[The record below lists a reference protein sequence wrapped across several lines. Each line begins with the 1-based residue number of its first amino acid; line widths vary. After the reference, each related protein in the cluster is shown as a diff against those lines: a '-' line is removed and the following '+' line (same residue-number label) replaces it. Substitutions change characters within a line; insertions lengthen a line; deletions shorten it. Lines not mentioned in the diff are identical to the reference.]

1 MHQRERLKTLSK
13 LDDKVYFVKEVINA
27 KPKQLTKT
35 KKKIDNMKLI
45 TDQIQTSLHNTSLLM
60 LGETNFSPKQI
71 LNKKLIFDTTIIDE
85 ETIMDKIIEALDD
98 LSLENDKYWIPHEPG
113 SNFFMLR
120 LEDGR

>member
-1 MHQRERLKTLSK
+1 MSK
-13 LDDKVYFVKEVINA
+13 LDDKVYFAKEVIND

-35 KKKIDNMKLI
+35 QKKIDKMKLI
-45 TDQIQTSLHNTSLLM
+45 ADQIQTSLHNTSLLM
-60 LGETNFSPKQI
+60 LGEFNYSPKQI